1 MATRAALTPLSAE
14 FKTST
19 FPALVRMTDTA
30 GGLSVLAFDASLDE
44 AAYWS
49 LVVPQ
54 GWTSTYTV
62 VISFIMA
69 SATSGNVVWGAT
81 VQAVTDGDAFDLDA
95 GESYDTENTATTAV
109 PGTVGYLKQSSI
121 TLTNNDSSAAADYL
135 RIRIRRVGSNGSDT
149 ATGDAYFLTAEL
161 RDSAA

>member
-1 MATRAALTPLSAE
+1 
-14 FKTST
+14 
-19 FPALVRMTDTA
+19 MTDTA
-30 GGLSVLAFDASLDE
+30 GGMSVLAYDATADE

-54 GWTSTYTV
+54 GWTSAYTV

-81 VQAVTDGDAFDLDA
+81 VQAITDGDTFDLDA
-95 GESYDTENTATTAV
+95 GESYDTENTVTTAV
-109 PGTVGYLKQSSI
+109 PGTAGYLKQSSI